1 MLKNA
6 TIKGWP
12 EKRDECPL
20 KLRSFWNYRDEL
32 SILDGLVLKGTRI
45 IIPEQCQEEV
55 LEKLHEGHFGVD
67 HTNCEQ
73 GTVFTGC
80 ISIETYKLS

>member
-1 MLKNA
+1 MQ
-6 TIKGWP
+6 TIIKGWP
-12 EKRDECPL
+12 ERRDECPPNL
-20 KLRSFWNYRDEL
+20 KSFWNYRDEL

-67 HTNCEQ
+67 KLHK
-73 GTVFTGC
+73 TVSKGQR
-80 ISIETYKLS
+80 LLAANQ